1 MFGNSQI
8 GRRIVRDSSSSVVGV
23 VFMMGDVTVEHNHRV
38 LSYMLEMLELPD
50 GLLANISRMLDEICS
65 SIVGLRAQL

>member
-23 VFMMGDVTVEHNHRV
+23 VFMMGDVTVEHNYRV

-50 GLLANISRMLDEICS
+50 GLLANMSRMLDEICS

>member
-23 VFMMGDVTVEHNHRV
+23 VFMMGDVTVEYNHRV

-50 GLLANISRMLDEICS
+50 GLLANMSRMLDEICS

>member
-23 VFMMGDVTVEHNHRV
+23 VFMMGDVTVEHRV
-38 LSYMLEMLELPD
+38 HSYMLEMLELPD
-50 GLLANISRMLDEICS
+50 GLLANMSRMLDEICS